1 MVYALLSL
9 SLQEGRQASLAADFS
24 ITQFRYLGRLLMWHG
39 RNRFIYFFV
48 VVFPLES
55 WYLSVDGGYDHVST
69 PVADSDDDYDDD
81 GVHDNDSAAD
91 YFSDDGGDD
100 DDDDNDKDDNY
111 DDHDS
116 GDELWQ
122 LHFLCFDRKHFHL
135 TKCVLSLFV
144 FSFQLQEI
152 RSSGPVCH
160 PQRTYY
166 FRNAGRLACFAFE
179 PPVLHSQNE
188 LTNVSP
194 LANKLSSGIFLVQSS
209 PLYSRTYW
217 KGKTIWQL
225 KQKKKRGRGRIPTLY
240 LSSFSKQSRG
250 YLGLI
255 GLDLS
260 CNQFFQRLKIWRAA
274 GDMRPSRVTST
285 PETNSEGFGEQ
296 I

>member
-1 MVYALLSL
+1 MA
-9 SLQEGRQASLAADFS
+9 RQK
-24 ITQFRYLGRLLMWHG
+24 QV
-39 RNRFIYFFV
+39 FFVV

-55 WYLSVDGGYDHVST
+55 WYLSVDGGCDHVSA

-91 YFSDDGGDD
+91 YFCDYGGDDVDDNDGDDDDGNDDDGDD
-100 DDDDNDKDDNY
+100 DDDVDNDDNNDEEEVDND

-122 LHFLCFDRKHFHL
+122 LHFLCFDRKHCHL
-135 TKCVLSLFV
+135 TKCVSSLFV

-152 RSSGPVCH
+152 SSSGPVCH

-166 FRNAGRLACFAFE
+166 FRYAGRLACFAFE
-179 PPVLHSQNE
+179 LPVLHSQNE
-188 LTNVSP
+188 LTNISP
-194 LANKLSSGIFLVQSS
+194 LANKLSSGIFS
-209 PLYSRTYW
+209 PLDSRRYW

-225 KQKKKRGRGRIPTLY
+225 KRKKKRGRGRIPTLY

-250 YLGLI
+250 YLGVI

-260 CNQFFQRLKIWRAA
+260 FTEFFQRLKIWRAA
-274 GDMRPSRVTST
+274 GDMRPSRVTSR
-285 PETNSEGFGEQ
+285 PETNSEGFREQ